1 MFIILVAE
9 IKDFVETIVH
19 RKTGTHNQ
27 SFVHLEAVARRKME
41 QLGKSAEIPMGVF
54 MRQLIFS
61 SARVAAS
68 GLVGPLVRLFVR
80 ILDVSQGSA
89 ESSFE
94 HVVLSTGQE
103 VEIERHSDS
112 LLTIVILRQAFVV
125 CVAHAYPIAPM
136 GFGSDAAIE
145 RNTEALECR
154 FPPHRNGRTLRSQL
168 GDAQQQETQQSD
180 FSHKIDALIM

>member
-1 MFIILVAE
+1 
-9 IKDFVETIVH
+9 
-19 RKTGTHNQ
+19 
-27 SFVHLEAVARRKME
+27 ME
-41 QLGKSAEIPMGVF
+41 QLGKFAEIPMGVF

-89 ESSFE
+89 ASSFE
-94 HVVLSTGQE
+94 HVVLSTGKKI
-103 VEIERHSDS
+103 EIERHSDS

-125 CVAHAYPIAPM
+125 CVAHTDTIAPM
-136 GFGSDAAIE
+136 GFGSDSAIE

>member
-1 MFIILVAE
+1 
-9 IKDFVETIVH
+9 
-19 RKTGTHNQ
+19 
-27 SFVHLEAVARRKME
+27 
-41 QLGKSAEIPMGVF
+41 

-89 ESSFE
+89 ASSFE
-94 HVVLSTGQE
+94 LVVLSTGQE

-112 LLTIVILRQAFVV
+112 LLTIVIPRQAFVIRITY
-125 CVAHAYPIAPM
+125 ADTIAPM

-168 GDAQQQETQQSD
+168 GDAQQ
-180 FSHKIDALIM
+180 